1 MKKLTAFVLAIP
13 FAALAGAEVPAPDGG
28 QTEPRDLGNTAAMH
42 VYWYAPK
49 TLEITHVETYLFK
62 DEHSCG
68 AAISRALLI
77 AQPHASNGDRV
88 NAQCVGMHPPKEPE
102 KPENPKGAT
111 DL

>member
-1 MKKLTAFVLAIP
+1 MKKVIALVFAIP
-13 FAALAGAEVPAPDGG
+13 FAVIAAAQVPATDGPK
-28 QTEPRDLGNTAAMH
+28 EPRDLGNTAAMH

-77 AQPHASNGDRV
+77 AMPHASEGDLV
-88 NAQCVGMHPPKEPE
+88 NAQCVGIHPPKDAQ
-102 KPENPKGAT
+102 KPKAAT
-111 DL
+111 EL